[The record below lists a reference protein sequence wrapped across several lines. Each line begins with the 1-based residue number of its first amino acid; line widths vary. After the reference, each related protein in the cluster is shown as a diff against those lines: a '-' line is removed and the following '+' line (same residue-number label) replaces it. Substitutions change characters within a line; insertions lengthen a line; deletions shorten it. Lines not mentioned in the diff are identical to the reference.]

1 MNLMTRGLGFGYM
14 GPAFTSL
21 IYAVNFIFYFLF
33 EGTIVSHGIAHYA
46 GIEVAS
52 PAGESPEF
60 TSPRQLDLSGRT
72 LSVRPVHG
80 VLPIYFGGL
89 KCSK

>member
-52 PAGESPEF
+52 PEF

-72 LSVRPVHG
+72 FSVRPFHG